1 MTKLPAVVLSLAA
14 AAACGGQRAPR
25 ADERAATPPAPAP
38 SPTPAPTPTPAPPP
52 DVVATQPAPPPA
64 PPPPPA
70 PDVFPADCSVTP
82 PSQAMRDILWGSL
95 SDAKPELLDGV
106 RPEKFG
112 QHYYVSDEGHADRF
126 KPFIENSG
134 GGYVGIGSAQAYLY
148 IGWARPQFAWT
159 VDYDDQVVGMHE
171 LQQAFIV
178 ASATPADYKAMWRN
192 DHSDAAKAIIAQ
204 IAPEPRAKK
213 RLLHILGQGQ
223 PRMRRRMARLEKN
236 LAGTPTY
243 LSDQATYDFL
253 RNLIKNGCVR
263 PLLVDLLAD
272 KGMKGIGEAMTKVG
286 LPVRTLYLSN
296 AEEYWTYT
304 DQFRANVRGLPTD
317 AKSLALHTQS
327 SNANEDYRYNAQP
340 LDTFK
345 AWLDDGW
352 ARSVDM
358 MMGRMQVKGPSDFPS
373 QLFTTTPAE
382 ARAAREAKRGGKKK
396 KPATP

>member
-25 ADERAATPPAPAP
+25 ADERAATPPAP
-38 SPTPAPTPTPAPPP
+38 SPAPAPTPTPAPPP
-52 DVVATQPAPPPA
+52 PDLVATQPAPPPA
-64 PPPPPA
+64 PPPTPP

-134 GGYVGIGSAQAYLY
+134 GGYVGIGSDQAYLY

-243 LSDQATYDFL
+243 LSDQATYDFI

-327 SNANEDYRYNAQP
+327 SNANEDYRYSAQP